1 MSYLEDFSRYRPSSL
16 TPPIGSPN
24 LGGLYIDGI
33 AQSFRSNQFRPPSP
47 RPQQTKSMD
56 GPPLL
61 KRHKVEFSPEEPITH
76 LAAGRN
82 QVTIATKDKK
92 VLVVDT
98 SSSKQS
104 DCDLNRYLGNRLGQ
118 AKVHKIFL
126 DPSGKFSLISLAYA
140 ADNQPLENL
149 LYVKRIQPLP
159 RLKNHLIS
167 AVAWNYP
174 RTTSDS
180 NSNSTGTILLG
191 TTKGLILQTELIHSD
206 ETKFFPLSPGPRQYV
221 KEVFDVGP
229 EVGAITGIEYHQ
241 IQSSTQTEKSFII
254 IVSTNNRLYRM
265 VGSVSANID
274 PPPLHQI
281 FAQNSTN
288 YQDVPG
294 RFNTAK
300 IDFYYPS
307 PNSPPTRFA
316 WLTEP
321 GVMTGEIHNQL
332 STCKSSF
339 ESNDDINI
347 IPYDNSIDSVPLMSS
362 SIPSGM
368 SPPFGSTTPYY
379 YDKPISVV
387 VTNFHVIVLFRYS
400 IKAICILNNATVYE
414 EYYSNKYGNLLGI
427 CKDPAK
433 NIIWV
438 FCERAVFRYKIS
450 NENKNVWKIYLS
462 QKKFDLAKKY
472 SSSDEK
478 NHDRVICEEAQYY
491 FDSKEYDKSAEIFAR
506 SKKPFEDVST
516 MFMEIKNSKALRKYL
531 MIKLEQ
537 FDPIQIIQLTMT
549 LAWLFEIIISSISI
563 TQTLPQTDKN
573 ADELD
578 ELYMELEQ
586 LLENKQVVE
595 CLSRHSKL
603 FYGIIRNYSDL
614 ETFVR
619 VAKLIGDYGD
629 VIQYYIELG
638 EYEKALDIMK
648 SVKKDEFFYKH
659 GHILMKRMPK
669 EMVNALMEQTN
680 IKPAELIAML
690 IYENPYFNKCSETIR
705 YLEYCVNVLQIDSRV
720 IRNYLFELYA
730 RYKSEDT
737 LINYIENESN
747 SEVGQ
752 PYYLDLQRCLRLCRE
767 LKLVKACVKLYSLMN
782 LYDEALQLAL
792 DFDIELAKSIARKVE
807 SDDHQKRLWL
817 AIAKNVLTNNLDIQ
831 IATGLLKECRLLKI
845 EDILPFFPHY
855 KTIDFFK
862 DAVRQSLQEYR
873 NQIMLLKD
881 GTYDTIADEIR
892 GEIKAF
898 QDRYSIIK
906 VGQKCQICAKNLLSR
921 TFYVFPCGHLFHSDC
936 IIKEI
941 ISIDPNYKGIEE
953 KLKQLTIDTSKPSS
967 SSYNRI
973 QNFTI
978 NSISSQNTRT
988 STVVDNKERLVNELD
1003 QIISSEC
1010 VFCGS
1015 LLPTYIDKPAPP
1027 DLDNLNVDNSY

>member
-1 MSYLEDFSRYRPSSL
+1 MSYIEDFSRYRPSSL
-16 TPPIGSPN
+16 TPPIGSPS

-33 AQSFRSNQFRPPSP
+33 AQSYRSNQFRPPSP
-47 RPQQTKSMD
+47 RPQKSKSSD
-56 GPPLL
+56 EPSFL
-61 KRHKVEFSPEEPITH
+61 KRNKVEFSPEEPITH

-92 VLVVDT
+92 VVVVDT
-98 SSSKQS
+98 MASKQS
-104 DCDLNRYLGNRLGQ
+104 DCDLNRYLGNRIGQ
-118 AKVHKIFL
+118 AKVYKVFL
-126 DPSGKFSLISLAYA
+126 DPSGRFTLISLAQA
-140 ADNQPLENL
+140 SSGEPMENL

-159 RLKNHLIS
+159 RLKGHLIS

-174 RTTSDS
+174 KTNSDS

-191 TTKGLILQTELIHSD
+191 TTKGLILQTEFIHSD

-221 KEVFDVGP
+221 NKIFEFGDA
-229 EVGAITGIEYHQ
+229 VGAITGIGYHQ
-241 IQSSTQTEKSFII
+241 IPPSSQSEKSFII
-254 IVSTNNRLYRM
+254 IVSTKNRLYRM
-265 VGSVSANID
+265 TGCVPGNSD
-274 PPPLHQI
+274 PPPLQQI
-281 FAQNSTN
+281 FTQNSSN
-288 YQDVPG
+288 YSEVPG
-294 RFNTAK
+294 KFKDAK
-300 IDFYYPS
+300 LDFYYPS

-321 GVMTGEIHNQL
+321 GVMTGEILNQL
-332 STCKSSF
+332 STCKSLF
-339 ESNDDINI
+339 ESNEDIAI
-347 IPYDNSIDSVPLMSS
+347 IPYENQIDSVPLMSS
-362 SIPSGM
+362 SIPLGM
-368 SPPFGSTTPYY
+368 SPPFGSSTAFSSER
-379 YDKPISVV
+379 PISVV
-387 VTNFHVIVLFRYS
+387 ATNFHVIILFKYG
-400 IKAICILNNATVYE
+400 IKAICTLNNANIYE
-414 EYYSNKYGNLLGI
+414 EYYSNKYGNLLGM
-427 CKDPAK
+427 CKDPTK

-438 FCERAVFRYKIS
+438 YSERAVFKYKIS

-462 QKKFDLAKKY
+462 QKKFELAKKY
-472 SSSDEK
+472 SMNDVK

-491 FDSKEYDKSAEIFAR
+491 FDLKEYDKSAEIFAR
-506 SKKPFEDVST
+506 SRKPFEDVST

-537 FDPIQIIQLTMT
+537 FESEKITQLTMT

-563 TQTLPQTDKN
+563 IRSSDEVSEEI
-573 ADELD
+573 DELEV
-578 ELYMELEQ
+578 ELDD
-586 LLENKQVVE
+586 LLKNRQVKE

-614 ETFVR
+614 KIFIR
-619 VAKLIGDYGD
+619 VAELIGDCGD
-629 VIQYYIELG
+629 VVQYYIES
-638 EYEKALDIMK
+638 EKYEMALEIMK
-648 SVKKDEFFYKH
+648 RVKKDEFFYKY
-659 GHILMKRMPK
+659 GHILMKNKPK
-669 EMVNALMEQTN
+669 EMVNALIEQTT
-680 IKPAELIAML
+680 IKPSKLIPIL
-690 IYENPYFNKCSETIR
+690 IYENPYTNKCSETIR
-705 YLEYCVNVLQIDSRV
+705 YLEHCVNVLKIDSRV

-730 RYKSEDT
+730 RYKSENT
-737 LINYIENESN
+737 LIDYIENESDD
-747 SEVGQ
+747 SDIGQ
-752 PYYLDLQRCLRLCRE
+752 PCYLDLQRCLRLCKE
-767 LKLVKACVKLYSLMN
+767 LKLVKACVKLYSLMD
-782 LYDEALQLAL
+782 LYDEALELAL
-792 DFDIELAKSIARKVE
+792 EFDIELAKTIARKVE

-831 IATGLLKECRLLKI
+831 IATGLLSECRLLKI

-873 NQIMLLKD
+873 EQIELLKD
-881 GTYDTIADEIR
+881 GTYDKIADQIR

-941 ISIDPNYKGIEE
+941 ISIDPKYKGIEE
-953 KLKQLTIDTSKPSS
+953 KLKQLTVDTSKPSS

-978 NSISSQNTRT
+978 NSISSQNTK
-988 STVVDNKERLVNELD
+988 SNAVVDNKERLVNELD

-1015 LLPTYIDKPAPP
+1015 LLPTYINKPAPTN
-1027 DLDNLNVDNSY
+1027 LDNLNVDSIY